1 MGDRLAG
8 KTALVTAAGA
18 GIGRATALAFAGEG
32 GIVWATD
39 IDDEALASL
48 AAEEPALTTRHLDAT
63 DSAAIAALAEEL
75 GAVDALF
82 NCAGVVP
89 HGTILD
95 CDEELWDSTLTL
107 NVTSMYRM
115 IRAFLPAML
124 EAGGASIVNV
134 SSVVSSVKGAPNRFA
149 YGTTKAAVIGLTK
162 GMAVDF
168 VSQGIRCNAI
178 CPTPTKPV
186 RTSPPASPWAASPSR
201 ERSRHSPSIW
211 RPTKQR
217 SPPAPSTSST
227 AAGRC
232 SPCKEARPGIHRQ
245 GFVAQFS
252 RHEGAGADGDRGG
265 GGEAAHDAM
274 DDDGLRVHRTV
285 DGGALQHRNG
295 APGDVA
301 AGLAVDLQVFFVL
314 VAHGGGGVLCVR
326 RRPVVEHGCLL
337 KSLQSGSA
345 HTTFATIREK
355 SV

>member
-134 SSVVSSVKGAPNRFA
+134 SSVASDVKGVPNRFA
-149 YGTTKAAVIGLTK
+149 YRASKAAVIGLTK
-162 GMAVDF
+162 ALAVDF
-168 VSQGIRCNAI
+168 VKQGIRCNVI
-178 CPTPTKPV
+178 CPGTVHTP
-186 RTSPPASPWAASPSR
+186 SW
-201 ERSRHSPSIW
+201 
-211 RPTKQR
+211 
-217 SPPAPSTSST
+217 
-227 AAGRC
+227 
-232 SPCKEARPGIHRQ
+232 EARAANAPDPDQARKDFIARQ
-245 GFVAQFS
+245 PMGRLGTA
-252 RHEGAGADGDRGG
+252 E
-265 GGEAAHDAM
+265 E
-274 DDDGLRVHRTV
+274 
-285 DGGALQHRNG
+285 
-295 APGDVA
+295 VA
-301 AGLAVDLQVFFVL
+301 ALAVYLASD
-314 VAHGGGGVLCVR
+314 
-326 RRPVVEHGCLL
+326 E
-337 KSLQSGSA
+337 SA
-345 HTTFATIREK
+345 FTTGAVHVIDGAM
-355 SV
+355 SA